1 MSEENIER
9 EPTQFNDTIEEEV
22 EVTLNVNGEA
32 TPATFI
38 AEEVA
43 EEDEEA

>member
-1 MSEENIER
+1 MEPNEL
-9 EPTQFNDTIEEEV
+9 EPTVLNEEVTAEDTEEV

-38 AEEVA
+38 AEEDQKA
-43 EEDEEA
+43 